1 MTTVFLA
8 ATNVVG
14 SPSVGGHLWVYLQYV
29 LGLREL
35 GCNVYWLEKLQPSGD
50 QAQDAA
56 LLRAFH
62 ERMARHGLAGKCVLY
77 TAEPSSTGGETT
89 FSFGERS
96 NAEAEAL
103 LRRADLLLNFYYGI
117 DPALLARFAR
127 TALVDIDP
135 GLLQFWMSTGQIHVP
150 AHDLY
155 FTIGE
160 TVGRP
165 GARFPDCGRA
175 WTRFRPPIALS
186 AWPRIAA
193 EPGDAFTTVSSWWG
207 GGGKGEWITDGA
219 DLVYENNK
227 RVTFLEFVELPR
239 RVPQALELALYL
251 GDGDAT
257 LPPTAAEVSGWKP
270 RKPAARGA
278 TDYVGDAHDVALLR
292 EHGWRVQHSRDV
304 AGTPE
309 QYQAYVQSSRGEFS
323 CAKPSCMAFQN
334 AWISDRTL
342 CYLASGRPAV
352 VQDTGPSE
360 FLPNGRGLF
369 RFSTLDEA
377 AAALAAVDADYPAH
391 SSAAREIAETYFD
404 ARSVLPGLLRA
415 AGL

>member
-1 MTTVFLA
+1 
-8 ATNVVG
+8 
-14 SPSVGGHLWVYLQYV
+14 
-29 LGLREL
+29 
-35 GCNVYWLEKLQPSGD
+35 
-50 QAQDAA
+50 
-56 LLRAFH
+56 
-62 ERMARHGLAGKCVLY
+62 VLY
-77 TAEPSSTGGETT
+77 TAEPSRPGGEAA
-89 FSFGERS
+89 FSFAGRS
-96 NAEAEAL
+96 SAEAEAL
-103 LRRADLLLNFYYGI
+103 LRRADLLLNFHYGI
-117 DPALLARFAR
+117 DPALLARFRR

-135 GLLQFWMSTGQIHVP
+135 GLLQFWMSTGQIQVP
-150 AHDLY
+150 AHHLY

-160 TVGRP
+160 TVGRRD
-165 GARFPDCGRA
+165 ARFSDCGRK

-186 AWPRIAA
+186 AWPRVA
-193 EPGDAFTTVSSWWG
+193 EAPADAFTTVSSWWG
-207 GGGKGEWITDGA
+207 GGGKGEWITDGS

-239 RVPQALELALYL
+239 RAPQALELALYL

-257 LPPTAAEVSGWKP
+257 LPPSTAEASEWKP
-270 RKPAARGA
+270 KKPAARGA
-278 TDYVGDAHDVALLR
+278 TDYVSDAHDVALLR
-292 EHGWRVQHSRDV
+292 KYGWRVQHSRDV

-309 QYQAYVQSSRGEFS
+309 QYQAYVQRSRGEFS
-323 CAKPSCMAFQN
+323 CAKPSCMAFRN

-377 AAALAAVDADYPAH
+377 AEALAAVDANYAAH
-391 SSAAREIAETYFD
+391 SSAAREIADTYFD
-404 ARSVLPGLLRA
+404 ARRVLPGLLRA